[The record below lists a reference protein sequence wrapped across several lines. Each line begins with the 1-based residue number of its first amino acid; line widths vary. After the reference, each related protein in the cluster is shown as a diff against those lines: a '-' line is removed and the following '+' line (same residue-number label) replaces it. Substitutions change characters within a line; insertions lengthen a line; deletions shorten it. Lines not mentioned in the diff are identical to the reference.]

1 MTAKTAKTAQQVHET
16 LKGDRAYSWSRQRRD
31 AFNMMI
37 VLRAHGFNYTA
48 THAEVMINLVP
59 EGA

>member
-1 MTAKTAKTAQQVHET
+1 VHET